1 MTKKLEYAA
10 PKLTVFGSVAMLT
23 RGTGATANGDAGQ
36 MMMVDPA
43 SDPRLKEDIVEIGRH
58 PAGFGLYLFTYKPEF
73 RDCFGHG
80 RKFGVMADEVE
91 AIVPDS
97 VAVGADGYKRVNY
110 ARLGITFP
118 IH

>member
-1 MTKKLEYAA
+1 MIKKLEYVA

-23 RGTGATANGDAGQ
+23 RGVGSANGDSGQ
-36 MMMVDPA
+36 GMMPNTG
-43 SDPRLKEDIVEIGRH
+43 SDPRLKEDIVEVGRH
-58 PAGFGLYLFTYKPEF
+58 PVGFGLYLFSYKPEF

-91 AIVPDS
+91 VIVPDS
-97 VAVGADGYKRVNY
+97 VTIGADGYKRVNY